1 MPVTHPKRANEKTRR
16 CMRRKRI
23 SKEWRKTLL
32 NQLQQRYGLTAKE
45 ATEKTD
51 AWLQW
56 IHMQSGP
63 EPNQPSL
70 ASDPTPPGSRAR
82 PT

>member
-1 MPVTHPKRANEKTRR
+1 
-16 CMRRKRI
+16 MRRKRI

-51 AWLQW
+51 AWLLWVQK
-56 IHMQSGP
+56 QSGAA
-63 EPNQPSL
+63 PNDPRRALDPSL
-70 ASDPTPPGSRAR
+70 PCDRAR
-82 PT
+82 PV

>member
-1 MPVTHPKRANEKTRR
+1 
-16 CMRRKRI
+16 MRRKRI

-45 ATEKTD
+45 ASEKTD

-56 IHMQSGP
+56 IHKQPGP

-70 ASDPTPPGSRAR
+70 ASDPTSRRGDAQS
-82 PT
+82 T